1 MHFSFHTSFS
11 TLNELQGREG
21 FRTKEERSPT
31 VQIFGSRRGLVVDK
45 GGSPEYFGGNLTVQ
59 EGCGMK
65 FNSIFFL

>member
-45 GGSPEYFGGNLTVQ
+45 GGSPEYFGGISPYRKGV
-59 EGCGMK
+59 E
-65 FNSIFFL
+65 